1 MQEFKI
7 ESRYVEGPGGKYQFE
22 AEVPSLFPGI
32 DGHHII
38 ELDRDAE
45 DEMAEC
51 IAGFVSGAIHRKDC
65 VVVRQIM
72 VDEPGT
78 ENSKKH
84 YLLRIF
90 ETKEA
95 MEIEKQLF
103 ELEQKHALT
112 RLKLEALED
121 IIHQIQGLARQGEE
135 VADAQDDSDVD
146 SALERSQ
153 PADAFRMSVIETVV
167 Q

>member
-7 ESRYVEGPGGKYQFE
+7 ESRYVKGPEGKYQFE
-22 AEVPSLFPGI
+22 AAVPSLVSGEEA
-32 DGHHII
+32 GII
-38 ELDRDAE
+38 ELPEAAE

-51 IAGFVSGAIHRKDC
+51 IAGYVSGSIGRKDC

-84 YLLRIF
+84 YLVRIF

-112 RLKLEALED
+112 RLKLEAMED
-121 IIHQIQGLARQGEE
+121 IIHQIQGLAVQGEE